1 MGEKKE
7 GKAGSNVFTY
17 TTGVVANEGVHT
29 ATVIS
34 TQYVGE
40 KATIYGKK
48 DFQMFH
54 LRVTQPKVG
63 GGTETA
69 DIHQQFHRSFHPQ
82 ATLTKFLKGFGYTNL
97 GNGTK
102 IDFDDLVGKSVTI
115 VVHHDKKSNG
125 TVHANVTDTLPPNLP
140 KQPPAPSSEE
150 RDAKAIKGLEEKIA
164 RLIRDYGDNEQYLA
178 PYRRELAELKAK
190 MEGTCKN

>member
-140 KQPPAPSSEE
+140 KQEPAQKSQSREE
-150 RDAKAIKGLEEKIA
+150 RLLKDAERKLA
-164 RLIRDYGDNEQYLA
+164 RLSQDYGDNEPIVIAQRKLV
-178 PYRRELAELKAK
+178 AELKTK
-190 MEGTCKN
+190 TEGTCKN